1 MVKALL
7 FAAMLLAAAFPASAD
22 DVLRRANGNE
32 PGTLD
37 PQKYLLVSED
47 TIIRDLFEGLTTEGP
62 NNEILPGQAESW
74 TVSPDGLTW
83 TFRLRDG
90 LVWSDGVPVTGN
102 DFVAGAQRLV
112 DPATAAGIPDWGL
125 KLRNA
130 RAILAGEK
138 APDQLGIAAPDE
150 RTVVVSLS
158 EPSPLIPYLFSQTP
172 LMPVPRHA
180 LAVHGKAW
188 SAPGNMVSNGPYML
202 AAWLPYEMV
211 RIVRNPRF
219 RDPAS
224 VAIPVVEFYNSD
236 DQEASL
242 KQFRAGE
249 IDFVPHIPPA
259 KLDWA
264 AATHPAQLRM
274 MPIAQVRYLSINQR
288 REKLRDPRVRKALA
302 MAVDRETIATKL
314 MHGGATPAYGL
325 VPRCVPGY
333 EGALF
338 DFAGLPQA
346 NRIAEARR
354 LLAEAGY
361 GDDHPLSV
369 DLRIASETWA
379 RPLGSAIAAMW
390 QTAGVTVTVRAEEAR
405 VHYAATKAG
414 DYDIALAGWFANAD
428 PEQFFWLFQTGGGV
442 NDDQYSNA
450 EVDRLSHLG
459 ERTMDMTERYRIYS
473 AAEKALLDDAG
484 TIPVFWTVQGTLT
497 SDRVQG
503 LKLLPDN
510 STRSRYAVLVK

>member
-1 MVKALL
+1 MKALIL
-7 FAAMLLAAAFPASAD
+7 AAMLATFDASAD

-37 PQKYLLVSED
+37 PQKYQLVAED

-62 NNEILPGQAESW
+62 NNEIVPGQAESW
-74 TVSPDGLTW
+74 TISPDGLTW
-83 TFRLRDG
+83 TFHLRQD
-90 LVWSDGVPVTGN
+90 LLWSDGVRVTAA
-102 DFVAGAQRLV
+102 DFVAGARRLV

-130 RAILAGEK
+130 RRILSGA
-138 APDQLGIAAPDE
+138 APVNELGIAAPDD
-150 RTVVVSLS
+150 RTVVISLS

-172 LMPVPRHA
+172 LMPVPRHV
-180 LAVHGKAW
+180 LAAAGREW
-188 SAPGNMVSNGPYML
+188 SAPGTMVSNGPYML
-202 AAWLPYEMV
+202 GAWLPYEMV

-219 RDPAS
+219 RDAAS
-224 VAIPVVEFYNSD
+224 VTIPIVEFYNSD

-249 IDFVPHIPPA
+249 IDFVPNVPPS
-259 KLDWA
+259 KLEWSSA
-264 AATHPAQLRM
+264 AYPSQLHM
-274 MPIAQVRYLSINQR
+274 VPIAQVRYLGVNQR
-288 REKLRDPRVRKALA
+288 RRKLQDRRVRRALA

-314 MHGGATPAYGL
+314 MHGGGIPAYGL
-325 VPRCVPGY
+325 VPRCVAGY

-338 DFAGLPQA
+338 DFAGEPQTV
-346 NRIAEARR
+346 RLAEARR
-354 LLAEAGY
+354 LLLDAGY
-361 GDDHPLSV
+361 DADHPLTI
-369 DLRIASETWA
+369 DLRVASETWA
-379 RPLGSAIAAMW
+379 RPIGSAIAAMW
-390 QTAGVTVTVRAEEAR
+390 QAAGIAVTVRAEEAR

-414 DYDIALAGWFANAD
+414 DYDIALAAWFANAD

-442 NDDQYSNA
+442 NDDRYSNPD
-450 EVDRLSHLG
+450 VDRLSHLG
-459 ERTMDMTERYRIYS
+459 ERTMDMGERNRIYA
-473 AAEKALLDDAG
+473 AAEKALLDDTG

-510 STRSRYAVLVK
+510 STRSRYAVFVK